1 MSDAVRTFGAL
12 LPTLRRPR
20 DPKAAMTADKVA
32 VLRAASAAWSP
43 QGSAI
48 AHRGRSGHDLE
59 TSGFASAQASRV
71 PLAGDDA
78 DLKVGDD
85 RRDVCRSPRSTGG
98 TTGHDVI
105 CDAQAEATF
114 AQRYGGAA

>member
-1 MSDAVRTFGAL
+1 VSDAVRTFGAL

-20 DPKAAMTADKVA
+20 DPKAATTADEVA
-32 VLRAASAAWSP
+32 VLPAASAPCSP

-48 AHRGRSGHDLE
+48 ARLGRSRHDLE
-59 TSGFASAQASRV
+59 TSGFARAQASRV
-71 PLAGDDA
+71 PRQVDDA

>member
-1 MSDAVRTFGAL
+1 VSDAVRTFGAL

-48 AHRGRSGHDLE
+48 ARLGRSSHHHE
-59 TSGFASAQASRV
+59 TSAFASAQASRV
-71 PLAGDDA
+71 PLEGDDA

>member
-1 MSDAVRTFGAL
+1 MSAAVRTFGAL
-12 LPTLRRPR
+12 LPTLRGPR
-20 DPKAAMTADKVA
+20 GPRAATTADEFA
-32 VLRAASAAWSP
+32 VHRAASAPWSP

-48 AHRGRSGHDLE
+48 ARRVRSGHDLE

-71 PLAGDDA
+71 PLEGDDA

-105 CDAQAEATF
+105 CTAQAEAMFT
-114 AQRYGGAA
+114 QRYGGAA

>member
-1 MSDAVRTFGAL
+1 VSDAVRTFGAL

-20 DPKAAMTADKVA
+20 GPRAATTADEFA
-32 VLRAASAAWSP
+32 VHRAASAPWSP

-48 AHRGRSGHDLE
+48 ARRVRSGHDLE

-71 PLAGDDA
+71 PLEGDDA

-85 RRDVCRSPRSTGG
+85 SRGVRLSTRSTGG

-105 CDAQAEATF
+105 CAAQAEAVF
-114 AQRYGGAA
+114 ARRYGGAA